1 MEHCFF
7 KSLANRVYLDN
18 ADELFDR
25 KSAVKST
32 STTPSP
38 LLSAST
44 ASLSPS
50 RLTHQNVM
58 IWDLNSVDGST
69 PVQEPLGRG
78 CACLLW
84 GSAQIICSY
93 RKKLVYLGWSSP
105 AL

>member
-7 KSLANRVYLDN
+7 KSLANQVYLDN
-18 ADELFDR
+18 ADELFDG

-32 STTPSP
+32 STMPSP

-50 RLTHQNVM
+50 HLTRQNAM

-69 PVQEPLGRG
+69 PVQELLGRG
-78 CACLLW
+78 CACFLW
-84 GSAQIICSY
+84 GSAQII
-93 RKKLVYLGWSSP
+93 
-105 AL
+105 